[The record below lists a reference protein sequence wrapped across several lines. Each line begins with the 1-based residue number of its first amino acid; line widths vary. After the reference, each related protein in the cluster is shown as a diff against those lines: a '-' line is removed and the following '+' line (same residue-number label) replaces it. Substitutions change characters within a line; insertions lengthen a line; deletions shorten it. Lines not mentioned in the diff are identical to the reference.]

1 MSHQNP
7 PDAARVSRI
16 FFYILMFAGMLDAN
30 IDIRMLK
37 KAGDDSE
44 S

>member
-7 PDAARVSRI
+7 PDATRVSRI

>member
-1 MSHQNP
+1 ML
-7 PDAARVSRI
+7 SRYVI
-16 FFYILMFAGMLDAN
+16 YILMFAGMLDAN

>member
-16 FFYILMFAGMLDAN
+16 FFYISRSREKIPAGQAAPQVSV
-30 IDIRMLK
+30 RP
-37 KAGDDSE
+37 AA
-44 S
+44 